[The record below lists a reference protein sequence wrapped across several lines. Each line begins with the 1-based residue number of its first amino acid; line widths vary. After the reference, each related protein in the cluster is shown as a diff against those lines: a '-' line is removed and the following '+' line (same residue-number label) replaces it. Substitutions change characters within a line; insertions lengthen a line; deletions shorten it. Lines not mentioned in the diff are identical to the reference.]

1 MPSHPGPRIES
12 GVHLVSINPTTGEQ
26 LELHPQHTGAQVEL
40 ILGRANHTFRSW
52 RRTPLQERAQ
62 AVLRLGTLLG
72 ARTRELARIAAEE
85 MGKPITQGRAEVEK
99 CAWCCEQQAAAA
111 PSILA
116 ERPVTTAF
124 KTSRVAF
131 EPLGVVVA
139 IMPWNY
145 PFWQVIRAAVP
156 ALLAGNT
163 VVLKHA
169 SNVTRCALA
178 LEELFLKAGFDPGTF
193 SVLRLDSSRLG
204 PVILHPVVR
213 AVTMT
218 GSTPAGR
225 QIAGAAGAALRKTVL
240 ELGGNDAYLILA
252 DADVPM
258 AARVC
263 AEARLINGG
272 QSCIAA
278 KRFIVMESVLAA
290 FEEYLTESFASFRS
304 GDPLDEATTLGP
316 LARNDLRAE
325 LHSQVTRSISA
336 GSTCLAGGKLP
347 AGLGC
352 FYPPT
357 ILTDVVPGMPVF
369 DEETFGPVAAIV
381 SARTENEAI
390 ELANRSSYGLGAAIF
405 SSNAERALDIA
416 THRLEAGCCFVNGAV
431 RSDPRLPFGGIK
443 DSGWGREL
451 GAFGMLE
458 FVNIKTIA
466 AP

>member
-1 MPSHPGPRIES
+1 M
-12 GVHLVSINPTTGEQ
+12 SINPATGEQ

-40 ILGRANHTFRSW
+40 ILGRANYAFRSW
-52 RRTPLQERAQ
+52 RRTTLQERVQ
-62 AVLRLGTLLG
+62 AVLRLGTVLG
-72 ARTRELARIAAEE
+72 TRTRELARIAAEE
-85 MGKPITQGRAEVEK
+85 MGKPISQGRAEVEK

-111 PSILA
+111 PSLLA
-116 ERPVTTAF
+116 ERPVATDF
-124 KTSRVAF
+124 KVSRVAF

-139 IMPWNY
+139 IMPWNF

-178 LEELFLKAGFDPGTF
+178 LEEVFLKAGFEPGAF
-193 SVLRLDSSRLG
+193 SILRLDSSRLG

-213 AVTMT
+213 AITLT

-252 DADVPM
+252 DADVRM
-258 AARVC
+258 AAQAC
-263 AEARLINGG
+263 AEARLVNGG

-278 KRFIVMESVLAA
+278 KRFIVLESVRPA
-290 FEEYLTESFASFRS
+290 FEEYLAEAFAAVRS

-316 LARNDLRAE
+316 LARSDLRAE
-325 LHSQVTRSISA
+325 LHSQVTRSIGA
-336 GSTCLAGGKLP
+336 GATCLAGGRLP
-347 AGLGC
+347 SGPGWY
-352 FYPPT
+352 YPPT
-357 ILTDVVPGMPVF
+357 LLTDVVPGMPVF

-381 SARTENEAI
+381 SAHTESEAI

-405 SSNAERALDIA
+405 SSDTDRAMEIA

-458 FVNIKTIA
+458 FVNVKTIA